1 MVPKRVLL
9 VGLGNYT
16 LPQTRHSIGLL
27 LLDYL
32 ASQLNLTWSK
42 NESTHAYLTQPT
54 TVYVDSSQSLNPS
67 TKKEKKRKNKENKAN
82 IINSDTI
89 AQDEDNVIQS
99 VNLPSANDL
108 PLLSDSSRS
117 PSLLQLSSRLLNA
130 QTISST
136 STSISTLTLK
146 LKNLEPKPGFVPL
159 KLTLMKPLLFMNV
172 SGKSVSK
179 ASRELGFSHSNIII
193 IHDDMQRELGKLSI
207 KNGGSANGHNGIK
220 SVIDHLK
227 TDEFLRLRIGIGR
240 PPSEIDDRSHDIVS
254 NFVLS
259 RIPPDEME
267 IYNNDVFPRCK
278 DELFKTSINLG

>member
-1 MVPKRVLL
+1 MNYYECCHGFDIQL

-42 NESTHAYLTQPT
+42 NESIHAYLTQPT

-67 TKKEKKRKNKENKAN
+67 TKKEKKRKKNEWYISIKPNKENKAN

-89 AQDEDNVIQS
+89 VQDEDNVIKS
-99 VNLPSANDL
+99 ANLPSANDL
-108 PLLSDSSRS
+108 PLLSDSSKS
-117 PSLLQLSSRLLNA
+117 PSLLQLSSRLLNV
-130 QTISST
+130 QTMSSA

-146 LKNLEPKPGFVPL
+146 LKNLEPKPDLVPL

-179 ASRELGFSHSNIII
+179 ACLYFESFI
-193 IHDDMQRELGKLSI
+193 
-207 KNGGSANGHNGIK
+207 
-220 SVIDHLK
+220 
-227 TDEFLRLRIGIGR
+227 
-240 PPSEIDDRSHDIVS
+240 
-254 NFVLS
+254 
-259 RIPPDEME
+259 
-267 IYNNDVFPRCK
+267 
-278 DELFKTSINLG
+278 LFTC

>member
-54 TVYVDSSQSLNPS
+54 TV
-67 TKKEKKRKNKENKAN
+67 
-82 IINSDTI
+82 DTI

-207 KNGGSANGHNGIK
+207 KNGGM
-220 SVIDHLK
+220 IDHLK